1 MDRMSL
7 YNKNYANSDCNFATS
22 FQAVTEY
29 GNILKEELYPRYRDQ
44 LTMCTPEEFDE
55 LYDKLSQEYLDA
67 GYQEVINQ
75 RLEAYNAGLSTK
87 LPK

>member
-1 MDRMSL
+1 M
-7 YNKNYANSDCNFATS
+7 
-22 FQAVTEY
+22 
-29 GNILKEELYPRYRDQ
+29 YPRYRDQ